1 MAEAGIGKSR
11 LLYEFRK
18 AVSSEDVT
26 FLEGKCLSYSRD
38 VAYHLYRDVLKANF
52 DLREGDGDSVIREKI
67 KKGLQILGVDVS
79 IELPYFLEL
88 LSVKDSGIDEI
99 AMSPEAKKIRIM
111 EALKQIALKGS
122 EIRPLILAFEDLHWI
137 DKSSE
142 DVLKYVL
149 ESLPGARVLTI
160 FTYRPEFVHTWGA
173 KSYHNQITLNRLS
186 NKQWAF
192 SKKWTHR
199 TAKLYE
205 VTGGVPLWE
214 NGLTKSLKSKRCG
227 WRRSQAA
234 PNPKSSAILASA
246 KELSVAGNASCAK
259 TATRRFRAK
268 VASNL
273 TMTKCG
279 GSNVKMSACVGSAIS

>member
-1 MAEAGIGKSR
+1 
-11 LLYEFRK
+11 
-18 AVSSEDVT
+18 
-26 FLEGKCLSYSRD
+26 

-52 DLREGDGDSVIREKI
+52 DIREGDGDSVIREKV
-67 KKGLQILGVDVS
+67 KKGLQILGVDLS

-186 NKQWAF
+186 NKQSLMMVYHNLHSEELDSDLEEFILEKTTCILGAGYWLGGEVDNAR
-192 SKKWTHR
+192 R
-199 TAKLYE
+199 TLEECLEMAGSCE
-205 VTGGVPLWE
+205 V
-214 NGLTKSLKSKRCG
+214 R
-227 WRRSQAA
+227 
-234 PNPKSSAILASA
+234 
-246 KELSVAGNASCAK
+246 
-259 TATRRFRAK
+259 
-268 VASNL
+268 
-273 TMTKCG
+273 
-279 GSNVKMSACVGSAIS
+279 

>member
-1 MAEAGIGKSR
+1 VGRERELSILFDGLEQAKAGRGQAFSIMAEAGIGKSR

-52 DLREGDGDSVIREKI
+52 DIREGDGDSVIREKI
-67 KKGLQILGVDVS
+67 KKGLQILGVDLS

-186 NKQWAF
+186 NKQSLMMVYHNLHSEELDSDLEEFILEKTTCILGAGYWLGGEVDNAR
-192 SKKWTHR
+192 R
-199 TAKLYE
+199 TLEECLEMAGSCE
-205 VTGGVPLWE
+205 V
-214 NGLTKSLKSKRCG
+214 R
-227 WRRSQAA
+227 
-234 PNPKSSAILASA
+234 
-246 KELSVAGNASCAK
+246 
-259 TATRRFRAK
+259 
-268 VASNL
+268 
-273 TMTKCG
+273 
-279 GSNVKMSACVGSAIS
+279 